1 MNGPTTSA
9 DVRTPPQPI
18 SWPPGDGGHAL
29 TEVQALCTTALRLQ
43 EQRHGIALV
52 AAQKAG
58 YGHGERVGF
67 VQGWVWGAACGAIA
81 SVTVLACLA
90 LGSVLWQDKAP
101 SADQLQQLL
110 AGDDKELTL

>member
-9 DVRTPPQPI
+9 DVRTPPPPI

-29 TEVQALCTTALRLQ
+29 TEVQALCTAALRQQ

-67 VQGWVWGAACGAIA
+67 VQGWTWGAICGGIA
-81 SVTVLACLA
+81 SIAVSACLA
-90 LGSVLWQDKAP
+90 LGSTLWQAKAP
-101 SADQLQQLL
+101 RADQLQHRL
-110 AGDDKELTL
+110 AADDKELTL